1 MLQSYTVQA
10 PCLTISWHFRG
21 TEETSIGFHS
31 NYHMQDFHLWQE
43 HGDPAFYQHHGSN
56 YCHWV
61 AIRFIGLDT
70 STKSGIM
77 LWKQRAVKAW
87 KTWTEDSE
95 HVKNGLMISLFFL
108 KEIYLFF
115 RITTKCHWV
124 FHLVHSPMH
133 NGSACQSLSQ
143 TCYTHY
149 YCHLVPRAF
158 LASSTGAGNSPST
171 PSQLIN
177 EWTVM

>member
-1 MLQSYTVQA
+1 M
-10 PCLTISWHFRG
+10 
-21 TEETSIGFHS
+21 GFHS

-87 KTWTEDSE
+87 KTWTEDTE

-108 KEIYLFF
+108 IIEKNIPFF

-124 FHLVHSPMH
+124 FHLVRCKYFSH
-133 NGSACQSLSQ
+133 AQWFCLSVSV
-143 TCYTHY
+143 TNMLSYTHY

-158 LASSTGAGNSPST
+158 LASSTGAGKSPST